1 MQRFV
6 IGLFLLT
13 AILASGCASVTRGT
27 SDTLI
32 VNSDP
37 TGALVELS
45 NGLMGKTPATFKL
58 PRKSTLVV
66 KISKEGYEPVDVN
79 VTPQIAGAGSAG
91 MVGNVFLGGI
101 IGAAVDTGTGA
112 MYDLKPNPISVKLV
126 PLARAKPAPPP
137 AVVKPKQSVQQ
148 RLAKLKSMRDAGE
161 ISQEEYEK
169 LSLRI
174 IDEH

>member
-13 AILASGCASVTRGT
+13 AILASGCASVARGT

-58 PRKSTLVV
+58 PRKSALVV

-101 IGAAVDTGTGA
+101 VGAAVDTGTGA

-126 PLARAKPAPPP
+126 PLAKKAAPPP
-137 AVVKPKQSVQQ
+137 AAAKPKQSVQQ

-161 ISQEEYEK
+161 ISQDEYEK